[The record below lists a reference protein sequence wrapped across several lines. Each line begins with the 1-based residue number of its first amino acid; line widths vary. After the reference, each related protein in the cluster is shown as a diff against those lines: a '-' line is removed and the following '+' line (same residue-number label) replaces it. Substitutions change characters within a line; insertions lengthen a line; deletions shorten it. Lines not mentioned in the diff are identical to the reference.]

1 MASAMHSH
9 RPRLSLELLR
19 SFEAAARHLSFT
31 RAANEV
37 FLTQSAISRAVK
49 TLESQLGQ
57 ALFRRLPNGLELTA
71 AGRALQQ
78 AAADGLRTID
88 LAVAGL
94 GLEEP
99 TARLTVTSNVPFASL
114 WLAPRL
120 PQFVRSHPQ
129 IDLRIAASNEVLDL
143 EHEQVD
149 IAVRWSAP
157 GVAPGPGQRVAV
169 ERVFPVCAP
178 ALADAPD
185 RPLQTLEDLRAQ
197 TWLQFEPDHMAPPWL
212 DWTSWLEAMQMSQA
226 VPAASL
232 RFSHYDQVIQ
242 AAVDGSGVALGR
254 WPLVA
259 RLLRAGAL
267 VAPLGPAAEVEG
279 GALTVLLSRGNQGRQ
294 VAADFVDWLV
304 REMAL
309 EVRARG

>member
-1 MASAMHSH
+1 MHSH
-9 RPRLSLELLR
+9 RPHLSLELLR
-19 SFEAAARHLSFT
+19 SFEAAARHLNFT

-57 ALFRRLPNGLELTA
+57 PLFRRLPDGLELTE

-78 AAADGLRTID
+78 AAADALRTID
-88 LAVAGL
+88 LAAAGL
-94 GLEEP
+94 GVEAP
-99 TARLTVTSNVPFASL
+99 TAQLTVTSNVPFASL

-120 PQFVRSHPQ
+120 PQFARSHPQ
-129 IDLRIAASNEVLDL
+129 IDLRVAASNEVIDL
-143 EHEQVD
+143 EREHVD

-157 GVAPGPGQRVAV
+157 GVAPGPGVRVAV

-178 ALADAPD
+178 ALIQAPGAALATPADLSAHV
-185 RPLQTLEDLRAQ
+185 
-197 TWLQFEPDHMAPPWL
+197 WLQFEPDHMTPPWL
-212 DWTSWLEAMQMSQA
+212 DWTPWLEAMQAPQLA
-226 VPAASL
+226 PLARL

-242 AAVDGSGVALGR
+242 AALEGSGVALGR

-259 RLLRAGAL
+259 RHLVAGEL

-279 GALTVLLSRGNQGRQ
+279 GALTVLLSRGNRGRR
-294 VAADFVDWLV
+294 VATDFVDWLV
-304 REMAL
+304 SEMAL
-309 EVRARG
+309 EDSARG